1 MFFTLRQSR
10 GHQEFARRSLVL
22 NIQNRG
28 TGVGQDRSPFFE
40 ISSHFIFAYSPAG
53 TKMCFDFKNDCAGWY
68 VVPTPRTP
76 LMTGGMGLCS
86 KHSLKKNQICFWCK
100 HVDGDFAVFSQD
112 QERGAGSRTVVVM
125 SNVFC
130 EGDAGVGNSIF
141 AKKSFFGVCDLSCP
155 KPAEKTF
162 PKIHLTKSNL
172 AFARTPSA
180 RFRKK
185 CFQILFL
192 VYMEYKSSIANKS
205 TRGGFLFYV
214 STPKILS
221 GLFFES
227 RTWSPNE
234 RVGSKKLVGQFHIG
248 RPFILP
254 RTNEDCCASAQK
266 NGRWQFVTGS
276 EWMILYLKYIVL

>member
-1 MFFTLRQSR
+1 MWSILS
-10 GHQEFARRSLVL
+10 E
-22 NIQNRG
+22 
-28 TGVGQDRSPFFE
+28 TGREDLP
-40 ISSHFIFAYSPAG
+40 
-53 TKMCFDFKNDCAGWY
+53 KN
-68 VVPTPRTP
+68 
-76 LMTGGMGLCS
+76 S
-86 KHSLKKNQICFWCK
+86 FNKI
-100 HVDGDFAVFSQD
+100 
-112 QERGAGSRTVVVM
+112 
-125 SNVFC
+125 
-130 EGDAGVGNSIF
+130 
-141 AKKSFFGVCDLSCP
+141 KSC
-155 KPAEKTF
+155 
-162 PKIHLTKSNL
+162 IW
-172 AFARTPSA
+172 TPSA

-192 VYMEYKSSIANKS
+192 VYMVYKSSIANKS

-276 EWMILYLKYIVL
+276 EWMILYLKYIVLWKMTFLKNPGANFTWVDPSFFQGKMKIVVQKCEIGPRTFFGIQLLMEKQMNLVIFVKSMKI